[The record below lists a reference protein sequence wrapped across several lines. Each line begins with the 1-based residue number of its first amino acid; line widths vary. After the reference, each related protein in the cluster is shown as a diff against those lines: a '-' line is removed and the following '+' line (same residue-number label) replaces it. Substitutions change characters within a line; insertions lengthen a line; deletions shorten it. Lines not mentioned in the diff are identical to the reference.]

1 MLSISARLICRTHSI
16 YNSAVRCLCVC
27 NCSHQVNSRHAQR
40 PKGQCEQHGQ
50 WANHVNVI
58 VIKGPRTHHL
68 QRSIQATPTSDPDS
82 TSTGSAL
89 KPAKRPANA
98 INKIT
103 FAAAIAIARGERE
116 HMLAVFT
123 FVSLHLIQRTS
134 RRMVGQTDGLACWT
148 SCEHERKWKVK
159 LIECSRTGCGEAL
172 QSAAIKTHFVQSVS
186 GKCTRTYIYVY
197 VQTVLCR
204 DKNWQEC

>member
-1 MLSISARLICRTHSI
+1 MGQPCQRYCDKRSENASPAG
-16 YNSAVRCLCVC
+16 
-27 NCSHQVNSRHAQR
+27 CS
-40 PKGQCEQHGQ
+40 
-50 WANHVNVI
+50 
-58 VIKGPRTHHL
+58 
-68 QRSIQATPTSDPDS
+68 SIQPTPTTDPDS

-103 FAAAIAIARGERE
+103 FAAAAIAIARGERE

-134 RRMVGQTDGLACWT
+134 RRMVGQTDGPASWT
-148 SCEHERKWKVK
+148 SDCEHERKWKVK

-172 QSAAIKTHFVQSVS
+172 QSAAIKTHFEQSVG
-186 GKCTRTYIYVY
+186 GKCIHTYTYVHT
-197 VQTVLCR
+197 VQCR